1 MAAVDCCAESR
12 LSLRVMVC
20 GIFLKK
26 FQYEAKFYLLVLIF
40 FLNVWIPEG
49 FANDLSINV
58 TKSS

>member
-1 MAAVDCCAESR
+1 
-12 LSLRVMVC
+12 
-20 GIFLKK
+20 
-26 FQYEAKFYLLVLIF
+26 LVLIF